1 MCCTLPL
8 GLLPSPAPAASPTI
22 HADAMMKAAQQFA
35 QGIAGIDGLEVVG
48 EPEMTVVAF
57 KASRRKAGAPL
68 RTGYGVIVCCLRSKA
83 VLSTQCIISFF
94 LSFFSFFPPPPC
106 RGLDIYKVND
116 LLSKHGWHLNALQ
129 RPAALHLCITAAH
142 SAGII
147 ELLLRDL
154 RQAVE
159 AALAVSAGKAENAR
173 EAWAECCGSVSQR
186 WCVHACPAPDPA
198 RLVDTDC
205 RRAPPAWPALLPA
218 CPAPTGPQ
226 GGRRWHGPSVRHGG
240 GGA

>member
-1 MCCTLPL
+1 
-8 GLLPSPAPAASPTI
+8 
-22 HADAMMKAAQQFA
+22 MMKAAQQFA

-57 KASRRKAGAPL
+57 KASRRQAGAPL

-147 ELLLRDL
+147 EVLLRDL

-173 EAWAECCGSVSQR
+173 EACG
-186 WCVHACPAPDPA
+186 
-198 RLVDTDC
+198 
-205 RRAPPAWPALLPA
+205 
-218 CPAPTGPQ
+218 
-226 GGRRWHGPSVRHGG
+226 
-240 GGA
+240 